1 MSTVKVTAT
10 IEIEFEVRQELAQPA
25 LARIPHDVA
34 VGIEHGSIGSSM
46 TGVVP
51 GSQTLYSAYRLNE
64 VRLASDDD
72 SHDLES
78 LGVLASILA
87 ATEPGKRHAGIDRS

>member
-10 IEIEFEVRQELAQPA
+10 VEIEFEVRQELARPA

-34 VGIEHGSIGSSM
+34 VRIEHGSIGSST

-51 GSQTLYSAYRLNE
+51 GTAK
-64 VRLASDDD
+64 VHLADKAID
-72 SHDLES
+72 
-78 LGVLASILA
+78 G
-87 ATEPGKRHAGIDRS
+87 EPVP

>member
-10 IEIEFEVRQELAQPA
+10 IEIEFEVSQELAQPA
-25 LARIPHDVA
+25 FARIPHDVA

-51 GSQTLYSAYRLNE
+51 GTAK
-64 VRLASDDD
+64 VHLADKAID
-72 SHDLES
+72 
-78 LGVLASILA
+78 
-87 ATEPGKRHAGIDRS
+87 GKPVP

>member
-1 MSTVKVTAT
+1 MLPILVVVRRGLVLLLNGFRSVNMSTVKVTAT

-34 VGIEHGSIGSSM
+34 VRIEHWSMGSSM

-51 GSQTLYSAYRLNE
+51 GTGLALNSLIRE
-64 VRLASDDD
+64 VHLCA
-72 SHDLES
+72 
-78 LGVLASILA
+78 
-87 ATEPGKRHAGIDRS
+87 P